1 MGCCGRR
8 VKVEQQQE
16 EADNMKVMERSSGS
30 LNYHIIIII
39 NTSQQAVFASTI
51 LMNERYESRLCV
63 YYSLLFCD
71 CFQLARNSIV
81 QFEDIIVYDTRG

>member
-30 LNYHIIIII
+30 LNYHIIII

-51 LMNERYESRLCV
+51 LMNEIRE
-63 YYSLLFCD
+63 
-71 CFQLARNSIV
+71 
-81 QFEDIIVYDTRG
+81 